1 MIKNKLNNYIMIG
14 GLATVLTIGSY
25 TVVNSILENNEL
37 AKYTN
42 TIVIED
48 KETLTKESVVT
59 EIKNLCKLEV
69 MSIDVT
75 KEIKL
80 KEGDFF
86 TKEQNVKFNL
96 TSTFILDLNNITTE
110 SVIINDMGEIVIFS
124 KIPSINVSFN
134 EGNTE
139 FGDIEKSFLTFGNL
153 DTSIEELESIKSEL
167 KKSVEI
173 EMVKYMELAK
183 EQSEQS
189 IKDALLKL
197 SKDNKEVGVRWL

>member
-1 MIKNKLNNYIMIG
+1 MIKNKLNNYIIIG
-14 GLATVLTIGSY
+14 GLATVLAIGSC
-25 TVVNSILENNEL
+25 ILVKSVIKNKEL
-37 AKYTN
+37 AEYTN

-48 KETLTKESVVT
+48 TETLTKESVVN
-59 EIKNLCKLEV
+59 EIQNLCKLEV
-69 MSIDVT
+69 MSTDVT

-86 TKEQNVKFNL
+86 TKEQNIKFNL
-96 TSTFILDLNNITTE
+96 TSTFILDLNSITTE

-124 KIPSINVSFN
+124 KTPIINISFD
-134 EGNTE
+134 EDNTE
-139 FGDIEKSFLTFGNL
+139 FGDIEKSFLTFGDL

-173 EMVKYMELAK
+173 EMLEYIELAK

-197 SKDNKEVGVRWL
+197 SKDSKEVSVRWL